1 VEEGGGALNGFS
13 SRSRK
18 GEEERMGEGGP
29 GPVSRGRREMGERVG
44 PGASVGS
51 ARRRNMAGNGPR
63 PSGAGDAIVAEQ
75 GRAAGR
81 GRRSVTEKRC
91 QASRGPGVSDG
102 VREGERSAR
111 KCGGGAL
118 TYGPGQHIA

>member
-1 VEEGGGALNGFS
+1 MASQAEAGRGRKREWGRGVRARCHVEGG
-13 SRSRK
+13 K
-18 GEEERMGEGGP
+18 WEREW
-29 GPVSRGRREMGERVG
+29 G

-91 QASRGPGVSDG
+91 HASRGPGVSDG